1 MEYIHP
7 GRIEKT
13 YPTNFRKSYKENNRI
28 ILETENAKLELSVYS
43 ESIIRFRYTPGRFE
57 QDFSY
62 AVNPGFNPKDNGF
75 DLEESENDIIISTHK
90 LKIYV
95 TKNDLKVSIFDDK
108 NRLINEDANGFHWEK
123 NPAYGGNYVYCSKA
137 MQKNE
142 SFYGLGD
149 KTTDLNLRGKR
160 LINWCTE
167 FYGYHKNIDPL
178 YKAIP
183 FYYGLHNSTAYG
195 IFFDNSFKSFF
206 DFGHEN
212 HNIVSFWAEG
222 GEMNY
227 FFIYGPELTEVAEKY
242 TLITGVPEMPPLW
255 ALGYH
260 QSKWSYYPDSMV
272 REIAHQFRK
281 RQIPCDVIHFDI
293 DYMNG
298 FRCFTWDKD
307 RFPDPKG
314 LLNDLEKEGFKAVAI
329 IDPGIK
335 IDPEYRV
342 YKEGAANRYF
352 CRRPD
357 GDFVAGKVWPGEC
370 HFPDFTNPEVRDW
383 WASLFKELVNDG
395 VDGVWNDMNE
405 PSIFEITTFPN
416 DVRHNHEGLKVSHRR
431 GHNVYGMQMAR
442 STYEG
447 MKKNNP
453 EKRPFVI
460 TRAGYAG
467 VQRFSSVWTGDNVSN
482 WEHIWMA
489 NIQCQ
494 RLSISGISFC
504 GSDIGGFLGEPNGEL
519 FLRYIQLALFH
530 PFFRAH
536 SSSDQG
542 DKEPWAFG
550 KKFETLIRA
559 VIELRYRL
567 LPYLYTAFYEYIKKG
582 TPILRSLVFL
592 DQEDDHTHNRMDE
605 FICGEHILA
614 CPIRE
619 PGATGR
625 WMYMPKG
632 NWIHYFTHEK
642 FEGGNDTFIK
652 CELNNF
658 PFLVR
663 EGAIIPHYP
672 VMQFTG
678 EKKIDEVELQIFGFS
693 NKDIISF
700 LYEDDGEGY
709 SYTNG
714 NYVKRKFI
722 TQRDNNYYKI
732 IQETEGN
739 FRASYTEFKINL
751 IHLPFNPSHIYVDD
765 KEVQIKNYEDGTIT
779 FNIPDNFRVITVSDN
794 NN

>member
-7 GRIEKT
+7 GKT
-13 YPTNFRKSYKENNRI
+13 DKAYPSNFKKFFQENNRYYF
-28 ILETENAKLELSVYS
+28 ETENAKLEISIYN
-43 ESIIRFRYTPGRFE
+43 ESIVRFRYAPIRFE

-62 AVNPGFNPKDNGF
+62 AIIPGLNPSEKNFEI
-75 DLEESENDIIISTHK
+75 EEASNEFLIHTDY
-90 LKIYV
+90 LKIQII
-95 TKNDLKVSIFDDK
+95 KSNLKIAIYNK
-108 NRLINEDANGFHWEK
+108 EGILINQDNVGYHWEK
-123 NPAYGGNYVYCSKA
+123 NPSYGGNYVYCSKQ

-142 SFYGLGD
+142 CFFGLGD

-183 FYYGLHNSTAYG
+183 FYYGLHHSLAYG
-195 IFFDNSFKSFF
+195 IFFDNSFKSFY

-212 HNIVSFWAEG
+212 HDVVSFWADG
-222 GEMNY
+222 GELNY
-227 FFIYGPELTEVAEKY
+227 YFIYGPTLTEVAEKY
-242 TLITGVPEMPPLW
+242 TVLTGVPELPPSW

-260 QSKWSYYPDSMV
+260 QSKWSYYPQSMV
-272 REIAHQFRK
+272 EEVAHQFRQ

-293 DYMNG
+293 DYMDG
-298 FRCFTWDKD
+298 FRCFTWDND
-307 RFPDPKG
+307 RFPNPKK
-314 LLNDLEKEGFKAVAI
+314 LLYELENDGFKAIVI

-335 IDPEYRV
+335 IDPDYWV
-342 YKEGAANRYF
+342 YKEGVNNRYF

-357 GDFVAGKVWPGEC
+357 GDFVSGKVWPGDC
-370 HFPDFTNPEVRDW
+370 HFPDFTNPEVREW
-383 WASLFKELVNDG
+383 WSGLFKGLVEDG

-442 STYEG
+442 ATYEG

-453 EKRPFVI
+453 AKRPFVI

-519 FLRYIQLALFH
+519 FLRYTQLALFH

-550 KKFETLIRA
+550 SRYEQLIRE

-567 LPYLYTAFYEYIKKG
+567 LPYIYTAMYNYTKKG
-582 TPILRSLVFL
+582 TPVLRSLVFI
-592 DQEDDHTHNRMDE
+592 DQTDDHTHNRMDE
-605 FICGEHILA
+605 FCCGDHILA
-614 CPIRE
+614 CTVNE
-619 PGATGR
+619 PNSSGR
-625 WMYMPKG
+625 WVYVPKG
-632 NWIHYFTHEK
+632 NWIDYFTYKKYRGKTEAFVEYDLH
-642 FEGGNDTFIK
+642 T
-652 CELNNF
+652 F
-658 PFLVR
+658 PFLIK
-663 EGAIIPHYP
+663 EGAVIPHYP
-672 VMQFTG
+672 VMQYIG
-678 EKKIDEVELQIFGFS
+678 EKKIDEVELQIFGAS
-693 NKDIISF
+693 NQETVSE
-700 LYEDDGEGY
+700 LYEDEGEGY
-709 SYTNG
+709 NYLKEKFILRTFTTIQRKNSVELKQETKG
-714 NYVKRKFI
+714 NYKVSYKKFKLKFI
-722 TQRDNNYYKI
+722 LPNDVVDEIFIDGEKSVFEVNKDDVI
-732 IQETEGN
+732 IFNTPEN
-739 FRASYTEFKINL
+739 FK
-751 IHLPFNPSHIYVDD
+751 
-765 KEVQIKNYEDGTIT
+765 TIS
-779 FNIPDNFRVITVSDN
+779 IELS
-794 NN
+794 